1 MARRG
6 LREVAMIHARADVIG
21 SLLRP
26 GWLLDARE
34 RWARGELDG
43 VTFKRIEDRAVD
55 AAVALQEAAGVD
67 VVTDGEMRRLSF
79 QSQLAA
85 AVEGF
90 EDWDLD
96 AFVWGNW
103 HGGAE
108 VGDWQR
114 ERPSDLAVI
123 TPLRRRRS
131 LSAEEFVY
139 LRGRTACMPKVTL
152 PSPGL
157 FANFWSPERSTGA
170 YASLEDFLGD
180 VATILRDEVLEL
192 AEYGAR
198 YIQLDAPHYP
208 LLIDP
213 QTRAF
218 YEARGWTIAEW
229 LDLGVTLDNRV
240 MAPIEG
246 VTFGLHL
253 CRGNQASRWLVSGGY
268 DAIAEPIFANTAAD
282 RLLLEYDD
290 ERSGGF
296 EPLEAVPADKTVVLG
311 LVSSKHG
318 RLEEADELIR
328 CIDAASTYV
337 DRERLALSTQCGFG
351 TSVLGNQLTIDEQ
364 AAKLRLVADVAR
376 RVWG

>member
-1 MARRG
+1 MQIAQ
-6 LREVAMIHARADVIG
+6 ADVVG

-26 GWLLDARE
+26 GWLLAARQ
-34 RWARGELDG
+34 RWQDGELDQAA
-43 VTFKRIEDRAVD
+43 FKAIEDRAVD
-55 AAVALQEAAGVD
+55 TAVAQQEAVGLP

-79 QSQLAA
+79 QSQLLQ
-85 AVEGF
+85 AVDGF
-90 EDWDLD
+90 GDWGLD
-96 AFVWGNW
+96 AFLWGRW
-103 HGGAE
+103 HGDE
-108 VGDWQR
+108 RTGDW
-114 ERPSDLAVI
+114 EHKRPESLAV
-123 TPLRRRRS
+123 TSKLRRRRS

-139 LRGRTACMPKVTL
+139 LRACTRRIPKVTL

-157 FANFWSPERSTGA
+157 FANFWTPGRSEAA
-170 YASLEDFLGD
+170 YDSLEDFLTD
-180 VATILRDEVLEL
+180 VARILREEVVEL

-213 QTRAF
+213 VTRGF
-218 YEARGWTIAEW
+218 YEQRGWSARDW
-229 LDLGVTLDNRV
+229 LEFGVALDNQV
-240 MAPIEG
+240 MAPIAG

-268 DAIAEPIFANTAAD
+268 EPIAEPIFQGSAAD

-296 EPLEAVPADKTVVLG
+296 EPLQAVPEDKVVVLG

-318 RLEEADELIR
+318 RLEDPDELIR
-328 CIDAASTYV
+328 CIDAASRYV
-337 DRERLALSTQCGFG
+337 GHDRLAVSTQCGFG
-351 TSVLGNQLTIDEQ
+351 TSVLGNALTIDEQ
-364 AAKLRLVADVAR
+364 AAKLRLVVEIAE